1 MTVLLI
7 LVDSVRKMLSSI
19 EAEGNEAERDD
30 RELIATRTR
39 LLENGSAKP
48 SAAKKEKGNR
58 LR

>member
-1 MTVLLI
+1 MLI

-19 EAEGNEAERDD
+19 AAEGNEAERDD